1 LILINKIL
9 TIRPRYDA
17 KLPYHLT
24 SDPMN
29 LSFLCA
35 QTVGVPKEKAISENS
50 FATVCDLLLP
60 PVGNKAPTPIQ
71 LNVYGKAAERFVRVP
86 AGAQIYIHG
95 SKLRYDLNS
104 KTYSL
109 QGGIV
114 TQVDTA
120 FPILNTVVLSGR
132 CVKDIDQEDARAFKT
147 TADGLMICN
156 QTLSVNTGRNQ
167 ADLFNFYAINAAEDK
182 LNNAELLVNF
192 TRKGTGLS
200 IQGKLVTDSWVDKET
215 KEKKNLTKIQLVSM
229 TLAPKGN
236 TESKPITSQT
246 TVASSTD
253 VGSLWGGKVAED
265 LAEPWGSQHGASL
278 PDLPGYAMAGAND
291 DSDPPF

>member
-1 LILINKIL
+1 M
-9 TIRPRYDA
+9 RPRYDV

-35 QTVGVPKEKAISENS
+35 QTTEAPKEKAISESS
-50 FATVCDLLLP
+50 FATTCNLLLP

-71 LNVYGKAAERFVRVP
+71 LNVYGKSAERFSRV
-86 AGAQIYIHG
+86 AANSQIYIHG
-95 SKLRYDLNS
+95 AKLRFDLDT

-109 QGGIV
+109 HGGIV
-114 TQVDTA
+114 TQVDPS
-120 FPILNTVVLSGR
+120 FPILNTVILSGR

-167 ADLFNFYAINAAEDK
+167 ADLFNFYAINSAEDK

-192 TRKGTGLS
+192 TRKGVGLT
-200 IQGKLVTDSWVDKET
+200 IQGRLVTDSWLDKET
-215 KEKKNLTKIQLVSM
+215 KEKKSLTKIQLVTM
-229 TLAPKGN
+229 TLAPKTG
-236 TESKPITSQT
+236 TGESKQIQPQT
-246 TVASSTD
+246 TIASSTG
-253 VGSLWGGKVAED
+253 VASLWGGKTAED
-265 LAEPWGSQHGASL
+265 VAEPWGAL
-278 PDLPGYAMAGAND
+278 PNLPGHAMTGSSD
-291 DSDPPF
+291 EDPPF